1 MMTKRK
7 PTELAAT
14 KNRTPTLDAQFEA
27 IAALFSTDPDVGR
40 RKLFGSNHVLSVKG
54 KIFAMVVKGA
64 LVAKLP
70 KPRVD
75 ELVRAGAGVNFDPGH
90 GRLMKEWVAVP
101 EGGGDWPALARE
113 AHRFVSGAR

>member
-1 MMTKRK
+1 MTKRK
-7 PTELAAT
+7 TTRTAAT
-14 KNRTPTLDAQFEA
+14 KNRTPALDARFEDV
-27 IAALFSTDPDVGR
+27 AALFSSDPDVSR

-75 ELVRAGAGVNFDPGH
+75 ELVGAGAGVNFDPGH

-101 EGGGDWPALARE
+101 EGESDWLALARE

>member
-1 MMTKRK
+1 MTKRK
-7 PTELAAT
+7 LTRRAAA
-14 KNRTPTLDAQFEA
+14 KKKTPALDARFEA
-27 IAALFSTDPDVGR
+27 IAALFSSDPNVSR
-40 RKLFGSNHVLSVKG
+40 KKLFGSNQVLSVKG

-75 ELVRAGAGVNFDPGH
+75 ELVGAGAGVNFDPGH

-101 EGGGDWPALARE
+101 AGGGDWPALARE
-113 AHRFVSGAR
+113 AHGFVSGAR

>member
-1 MMTKRK
+1 MTKRK
-7 PTELAAT
+7 PTRTAAT
-14 KNRTPTLDAQFEA
+14 KNRTPALDARFEA
-27 IAALFSTDPDVGR
+27 IAALFSTNPDIGR

-54 KIFAMVVKGA
+54 KIFVMVVKGA